1 MTSPNAPGRRVA
13 GGEGL
18 GGERG
23 GCGGLLHGTH
33 GVERVCKGTCGTGRR
48 GGGGEGGGEGGLSGG
63 KGAGVREGE
72 SPQLCWIPVL

>member
-13 GGEGL
+13 GGEGV

-48 GGGGEGGGEGGLSGG
+48 GGGEGKEEGRGG
-63 KGAGVREGE
+63 
-72 SPQLCWIPVL
+72 